1 MKKLKKTEKK
11 LSLNKLQMYKIT
23 RGLNSIRGGLGIDN
37 PGFAGDNGA
46 NDTVVN
52 KTLDTIDIQTGTN

>member
-1 MKKLKKTEKK
+1 M
-11 LSLNKLQMYKIT
+11 SKIT